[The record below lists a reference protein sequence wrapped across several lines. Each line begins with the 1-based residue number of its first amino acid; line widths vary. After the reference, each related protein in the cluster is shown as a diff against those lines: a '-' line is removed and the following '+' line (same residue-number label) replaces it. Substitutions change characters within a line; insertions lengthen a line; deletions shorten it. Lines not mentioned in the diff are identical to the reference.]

1 MIFVYPLHGVG
12 SLSTATMVNW
22 EGTRFILD
30 CGPGAMT
37 EIWRRGLRLRG
48 LSAIL
53 LSHAHLD
60 HTWGIPPLLWFLIQ
74 HNWHQEIKI
83 IYPLEIEDTISQL
96 IKISGDPSF
105 VRFNP
110 LSASSKEYHIR
121 KLIVEGFSVNHP
133 ESSCGFIITEPPKP
147 RLDVEKLIAKGI
159 PKNKWSAIAQGKQ
172 LKYKS
177 KQIDPT
183 QYLLEARQRKI
194 VYTGDTGPTSDLVTQ
209 ATGADLLIIDASWVY
224 PQWDPPEEAP
234 HLTLRQAI
242 EIAHHAKAER
252 ILFTHLTTRVSIA
265 EYKKVIRTLQEEFK
279 SSSQFFWPSDEEIEI
294 I

>member
-22 EGTRFILD
+22 EGTRLILD

-48 LSAIL
+48 LSGIL

-60 HTWGIPPLLWFLIQ
+60 HLWGIPPLLWFLDK
-74 HNWHQEIKI
+74 HNWRQEIKI
-83 IYPLEIEDTISQL
+83 LYPIEIEDTILQL

-105 VRFNP
+105 IRFNP
-110 LSASSKEYHIR
+110 LSASSKKCHVR
-121 KLIVEGFSVNHP
+121 KLIVECFSVSHP
-133 ESSCGFIITEPPKP
+133 EPSCGFIITEPPKP

-172 LKYKS
+172 VKYKS
-177 KQIDPT
+177 QKIDPI
-183 QYLLEARQRKI
+183 QYLREARQRKI
-194 VYTGDTGPTSDLVTQ
+194 VYTGDTGPASDLITQ
-209 ATGADLLIIDASWVY
+209 ARNADLVIIDASWVY
-224 PQWDPPEEAP
+224 PQWDPPEKAP

-242 EIAHHAKAER
+242 EIAHRAKAER
-252 ILFTHLTTRVSIA
+252 ILFTHLTTRVSIV
-265 EYKKVIRTLQEEFK
+265 EYKKVVRTLQEEFK
-279 SSSQFFWPSDEEIEI
+279 CSSQFFWPSDEEIEI